1 VLLADMVIGAIDA
14 ALENGEIAFDGVG
27 VGIATNLFLSAVV
40 DGFIACELGADDA
53 VLTSIVRH

>member
-1 VLLADMVIGAIDA
+1 MVIGAIDA